1 MEQCELEIVLSK
13 CKQGD
18 RHAFAR
24 LIAEFQKA
32 VFSVAIRLLCNEEDA
47 KDATQETFIKVWC
60 HLKEYDSSKKFATWL
75 YSIVTNHCMDKL
87 RSPHSNRK
95 AGNWVDENLMKRF
108 LSDDNAESQLM
119 NADLA
124 KLIQMATESLTPKQK
139 LVFTLRY
146 LEEMEMDEIAE
157 ISGMTTDQIKSN
169 LYLAR
174 NQMQEK
180 LKRIV

>member
-13 CKQGD
+13 CRQGN
-18 RHAFAR
+18 RHAFAG
-24 LIAEFQKA
+24 LIAEFQKT
-32 VFSVAIRLLCNEEDA
+32 VFSVAFRLLCNEEDA

-75 YSIVTNHCMDKL
+75 YSIVTNHCLDKL
-87 RSPHSNRK
+87 RSPHANHK
-95 AGNWVDENLMKRF
+95 AGDWDEGTLVKHF
-108 LSDDNAESQLM
+108 LSDENTESKVA

-124 KLIQMATESLTPKQK
+124 RLIQTATESLTPKQK

-146 LEEMEMDEIAE
+146 LEELEMDEIAE
-157 ISGMTTDQIKSN
+157 ITGMTASQIKSN

-180 LKRIV
+180 LKGIV